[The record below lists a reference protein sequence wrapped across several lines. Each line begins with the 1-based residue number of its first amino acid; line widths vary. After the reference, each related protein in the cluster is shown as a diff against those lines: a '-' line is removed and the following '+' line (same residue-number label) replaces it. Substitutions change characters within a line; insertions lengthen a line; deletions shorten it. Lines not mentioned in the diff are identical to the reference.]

1 MLVVMR
7 IMVAMLVCC
16 MRMRITVRRIR
27 INVDGQ
33 DRIVFTGSKNL
44 ISQIEQIN
52 KDDFP
57 IETKIEII
65 NKNGYIFS

>member
-1 MLVVMR
+1 
-7 IMVAMLVCC
+7 